1 MTTEIVQF
9 KCPSCGHS
17 LGEEEYLHACQK
29 NQRQID
35 EQTEQKSKQKIKQLE
50 IRHSTE
56 LKRISEKHEL
66 EKEEEINIRVTNS
79 VREQI
84 VWMELKHQQDLA
96 MKDKQIEALNLQSAT
111 LIDEKITQAVYEN
124 ESKHQQRE
132 KEFELQH
139 SRIESDNKKLMDQ
152 VEKLQKTL
160 DNIPPEL
167 RGTAGEFV
175 LLDELKKEFGLDEFT
190 PKKVGVAMADIIQ
203 IIVTKRGERIGTPI
217 LYDKKTGDNVTSVDI
232 VKAKKYKTIHNT
244 DHCIIVT
251 KDIKENRLTEQR
263 DGILLVHPIAVVD
276 IARQIRN
283 SLIETARQSKNNI
296 GRASKQAKLYE
307 YFTSSEY
314 ARDLT
319 SRLDTKSKIDELQR
333 KEEDYLK
340 TVWSKRKE
348 FVKQWFELDRK
359 NDLIINDITQDDSDS
374 EEEKD
379 NPSS

>member
-35 EQTEQKSKQKIKQLE
+35 EQTEQKSQQKIKQLE

-56 LKRISEKHEL
+56 LKRINEKHEL
-66 EKEEEINIRVTNS
+66 EKEKEVNTRVANS
-79 VREQI
+79 VREQS
-84 VWMELKHQQDLA
+84 VWMELKHKQDLA
-96 MKDKQIEALNLQSAT
+96 MKDKQIESLNLQSAT
-111 LIDEKITQAVYEN
+111 LIDEKITQAIFEN

-152 VEKLQKTL
+152 VEKLQKSL

-175 LLDELKKEFGLDEFT
+175 LLDELKKEFGRDEFT

-203 IIVTKRGERIGTPI
+203 IIVTKTGERITTPI
-217 LYDKKTGDNVTSVDI
+217 VYDKKTGDNVSAVDI

-251 KDIKENRLTEQR
+251 KDIKEYRLTEQR

-276 IARQIRN
+276 IARQIRS
-283 SLIETARQSKNNI
+283 SLMKLQDNRKIITEELPNRQSFTNI
-296 GRASKQAKLYE
+296 LPAQNLPE
-307 YFTSSEY
+307 T
-314 ARDLT
+314 
-319 SRLDTKSKIDELQR
+319 
-333 KEEDYLK
+333 
-340 TVWSKRKE
+340 
-348 FVKQWFELDRK
+348 
-359 NDLIINDITQDDSDS
+359 
-374 EEEKD
+374 
-379 NPSS
+379 